1 MVWVLQDQ
9 HFMSTLLHPSLKHFH
24 IAPNKQKKAFDL
36 VKQELLER
44 VWISDGATDTA
55 SKAITTAISN
65 KRHTTPTVNSNDLLT
80 RCFDKPQPKPISTPT
95 PVTELDN
102 YMALDEIIDETED
115 VLLFWKRHAQSFPT
129 LSIIVR
135 DLFSIPASNTIV
147 ERLFSASK
155 NIVTDRRSSIGEA
168 KLNKLLFLK
177 KNLAALKELN
187 DVKINKN
194 NEQMKRKVSTADDE
208 SIVTINDND
217 SNSVSSSPITKK
229 TKPNE
234 DNDDD
239 ESLNENDD
247 TNDSIEPYNIF
258 LDL

>member
-1 MVWVLQDQ
+1 
-9 HFMSTLLHPSLKHFH
+9 
-24 IAPNKQKKAFDL
+24 
-36 VKQELLER
+36 
-44 VWISDGATDTA
+44 
-55 SKAITTAISN
+55 
-65 KRHTTPTVNSNDLLT
+65 
-80 RCFDKPQPKPISTPT
+80 
-95 PVTELDN
+95 
-102 YMALDEIIDETED
+102 MALDEMIDGTED

-168 KLNKLLFLK
+168 NLNKLLFLK

-187 DVKINKN
+187 DVKIKKN

-208 SIVTINDND
+208 SIVTIYHND
-217 SNSVSSSPITKK
+217 SNSFSSSPITKK

-239 ESLNENDD
+239 ESLNDNDD